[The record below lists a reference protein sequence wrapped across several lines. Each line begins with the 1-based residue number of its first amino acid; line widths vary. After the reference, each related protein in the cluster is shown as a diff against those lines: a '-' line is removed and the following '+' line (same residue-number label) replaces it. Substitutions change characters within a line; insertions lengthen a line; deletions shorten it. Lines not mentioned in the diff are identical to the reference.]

1 MHEILRVRE
10 QLRRLGRGC
19 AIGLPFLLPAAVVA
33 QEAGQEV
40 EQIIVTG
47 SRIARP
53 DFESASPIVSITAD
67 AFERTSASSVEAV
80 VSRLPQFT
88 PDATSTSNNPG
99 NGGQGNIQL
108 RGLGPTSTLVLV
120 DGRRLV
126 PANGDGVVDVNVIPS
141 ALVESV
147 EVISGGASAVYGSD
161 AIAGV
166 VNFKLKDKFE
176 GVQFD
181 GGWGETGSG
190 DGAEYTAGVTGGL
203 SFSEGRGKA
212 YGYVGY
218 SKRDAVFQRAR
229 EFSKVSLEY
238 VGPGAGGV
246 GPDGGFLPSGSP
258 AIPEGRAVFPR
269 QPAVTN
275 RNRQIV
281 CDVRLPRRYG
291 RVPGNGLSFNADG
304 SVFSTGDG
312 TPGSV
317 ANFRGEQDPI
327 LHNDRIYTYNYGPW
341 NYLLLPLERVSG
353 FARATFDLS
362 PAAKLYGQ
370 ALYSDYS
377 VDQAL
382 APTVGVP
389 LYLPRSNPYIPA
401 DFGLLAR
408 LAHPIRRRRSRMGK
422 RLTANW
428 VRASRPTNTT
438 CSRRRW
444 VPAATYSA
452 AGHTTHT
459 CRRAGYESTE
469 SQTGNALRSKIM
481 ELTFAPD

>member
-1 MHEILRVRE
+1 MKSGTGLAVAHECCIGEAVHEILRVRE
-10 QLRRLGRGC
+10 RLRRLGRGC
-19 AIGLPFLLPAAVVA
+19 AVSLPFLLPAAVVA

-99 NGGQGNIQL
+99 NGGQGNVQL

-166 VNFKLKDKFE
+166 VNFKLRDKFE

-181 GGWGETGSG
+181 GGWGETESG

-203 SFSEGRGKA
+203 SFSDDRGKA

-229 EFSKVSLEY
+229 EFSEVTLEY
-238 VGPGAGGV
+238 AGPGAGGV
-246 GPDGGFLPSGSP
+246 GPDGGFLPSGI
-258 AIPEGRAVFPR
+258 AGHPR
-269 QPAVTN
+269 GSSCLPPVN
-275 RNRQIV
+275 RPSQTEV
-281 CDVRLPRRYG
+281 D
-291 RVPGNGLSFNADG
+291 
-304 SVFSTGDG
+304 
-312 TPGSV
+312 
-317 ANFRGEQDPI
+317 
-327 LHNDRIYTYNYGPW
+327 
-341 NYLLLPLERVSG
+341 
-353 FARATFDLS
+353 
-362 PAAKLYGQ
+362 KL
-370 ALYSDYS
+370 
-377 VDQAL
+377 
-382 APTVGVP
+382 
-389 LYLPRSNPYIPA
+389 
-401 DFGLLAR
+401 F
-408 LAHPIRRRRSRMGK
+408 
-422 RLTANW
+422 
-428 VRASRPTNTT
+428 
-438 CSRRRW
+438 
-444 VPAATYSA
+444 ATYGYP
-452 AGHTTHT
+452 AGTVNVAWQ
-459 CRRAGYESTE
+459 R
-469 SQTGNALRSKIM
+469 
-481 ELTFAPD
+481 F